1 MGILF
6 LNCIV
11 KNHKKI
17 QQKNS
22 HRKIIFYNSLYYS
35 YCEET
40 YKNSFA
46 NIPPD
51 SRTIFH
57 VKKSSLIK
65 IHTNSATKNQ
75 NIIFRKI
82 YYSFQK
88 LPCANNEKLLKN
100 TSSRAKG

>member
-17 QQKNS
+17 QQKYS
-22 HRKIIFYNSLYYS
+22 HRNIIFYNSLYYS

-46 NIPPD
+46 NIPPRF
-51 SRTIFH
+51 SYHF
-57 VKKSSLIK
+57 
-65 IHTNSATKNQ
+65 
-75 NIIFRKI
+75 
-82 YYSFQK
+82 
-88 LPCANNEKLLKN
+88 PCQEKLTN
-100 TSSRAKG
+100 

>member
-11 KNHKKI
+11 KNHKKKYNKSI
-17 QQKNS
+17 PIEMLFS
-22 HRKIIFYNSLYYS
+22 IILYTTLIARKLIKIVPQIYL
-35 YCEET
+35 
-40 YKNSFA
+40 
-46 NIPPD
+46 PD

-65 IHTNSATKNQ
+65 IHTNSASKNQ

-88 LPCANNEKLLKN
+88 LPCK
-100 TSSRAKG
+100 